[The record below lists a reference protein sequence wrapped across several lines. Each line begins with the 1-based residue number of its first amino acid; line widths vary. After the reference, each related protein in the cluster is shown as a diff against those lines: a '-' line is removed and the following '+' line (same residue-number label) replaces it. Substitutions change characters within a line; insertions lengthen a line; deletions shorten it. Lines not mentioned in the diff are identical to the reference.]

1 MRNLLNKGCIKHTSQ
16 QNVSELTKQNG
27 PKLHSKRDLVV
38 KPYAQLGGDGG
49 ADAPPF
55 DKLLIGTLLKRGEAP
70 PSCVIME
77 KNVYEIELKK

>member
-1 MRNLLNKGCIKHTSQ
+1 MA
-16 QNVSELTKQNG
+16 KQL
-27 PKLHSKRDLVV
+27 PPPL
-38 KPYAQLGGDGG
+38 AQLGGG
-49 ADAPPF
+49 AKGRTPPPTF